1 MRSASFIERGRI
13 NLANVKACTG
23 RVRKRAE
30 NMQTSKIDS
39 MPSFNKIL
47 FATDFSAAS
56 QAAFRTVL
64 GICTMF
70 QARLSILHV
79 FEYANA
85 VPPEAGRQLLEL
97 DSFYESARSSLD
109 RLVQEARRSS
119 VACESTMAGG
129 IPSVTIL
136 ETITSNAIDLA
147 ILGTNALHGF
157 ERLVFGSTAEVVLRK
172 ASCPVLTV
180 GPQASSSTRT
190 AQLKSPIVFAT
201 DFHLTTT
208 HAICYAAAI
217 CKATGS
223 PLHCLHVLPRTLE
236 GGSHSYIT
244 LQIMTEALK
253 HVANESGTTIDP
265 PVCAITYGSEI
276 SNAVVAYARQQ
287 KAKLIV
293 LGVREASMVASHVPA
308 HIAYRIITEASC
320 PVLTMAFASQPHVAL
335 AAACL

>member
-1 MRSASFIERGRI
+1 
-13 NLANVKACTG
+13 
-23 RVRKRAE
+23 
-30 NMQTSKIDS
+30 MQTSTIDPV
-39 MPSFNKIL
+39 PSFNKVL
-47 FATDFSAAS
+47 LATDFSAAS
-56 QAAFRTVL
+56 QAAFQTAL
-64 GICTMF
+64 GVCTAF
-70 QARLSILHV
+70 QASLSILHV
-79 FEYANA
+79 FEYADA
-85 VPPEAGRQLLEL
+85 VPPETGGELLEL
-97 DSFYESARSSLD
+97 DSFYQRTRSSLD
-109 RLVQEARRSS
+109 GLLQVARR
-119 VACESTMAGG
+119 AGVTSETIMGSG
-129 IPSVTIL
+129 IPAVTIL

-147 ILGTNALHGF
+147 VLGTNALHGF

-180 GPQASSSTRT
+180 GPQASNAPRA
-190 AQLKSPIVFAT
+190 AQLKSPVVFAT

-217 CKATGS
+217 CKVTRS

-236 GGSHSYIT
+236 GGSRRHIT

-253 HVANESGTTIDP
+253 HVASESGTTIDP

-276 SNAVVAYARQQ
+276 SSAVVDYARQQ

-320 PVLTMAFASQPHVAL
+320 PVLTMAFASQPHAAL

>member
-1 MRSASFIERGRI
+1 
-13 NLANVKACTG
+13 
-23 RVRKRAE
+23 
-30 NMQTSKIDS
+30 MQKSTIDPV
-39 MPSFNKIL
+39 PSFNKVL
-47 FATDFSAAS
+47 LATDFSAAS
-56 QAAFRTVL
+56 QAAFQTAL
-64 GICTMF
+64 GVCTAF
-70 QARLSILHV
+70 QASLSILHV
-79 FEYANA
+79 FEYADTVA
-85 VPPEAGRQLLEL
+85 PETGGPPLEL
-97 DSFYESARSSLD
+97 NRLYENARSSLD
-109 RLVQEARRSS
+109 RLLQEARQSG
-119 VACESTMAGG
+119 VACEGTIGSG
-129 IPSVTIL
+129 IPSVTIR

-172 ASCPVLTV
+172 SSCPVLTV
-180 GPQASSSTRT
+180 GPQASNAPDA
-190 AQLKSPIVFAT
+190 AQIQSPVVFAT

-217 CKATGS
+217 CKVTKS

-236 GGSHSYIT
+236 GGSRRHIT

-253 HVANESGTTIDP
+253 HVANESGTTIDS

-276 SNAVVAYARQQ
+276 SNAVVDYARQQ

-293 LGVREASMVASHVPA
+293 LGVRQASMAASHVPA

-320 PVLTMAFASQPHVAL
+320 PVLTMAFASQPHATL

>member
-1 MRSASFIERGRI
+1 MRPPWA
-13 NLANVKACTG
+13 
-23 RVRKRAE
+23 
-30 NMQTSKIDS
+30 
-39 MPSFNKIL
+39 
-47 FATDFSAAS
+47 
-56 QAAFRTVL
+56 AAFL
-64 GICTMF
+64 
-70 QARLSILHV
+70 LSR
-79 FEYANA
+79 FW
-85 VPPEAGRQLLEL
+85 
-97 DSFYESARSSLD
+97 
-109 RLVQEARRSS
+109 
-119 VACESTMAGG
+119 
-129 IPSVTIL
+129 

-180 GPQASSSTRT
+180 GPQASNAPGQLR
-190 AQLKSPIVFAT
+190 LKSPVVFAT

-217 CKATGS
+217 CKVTKS

-236 GGSHSYIT
+236 GGSRKHIT

-276 SNAVVAYARQQ
+276 SNAVVDYARQQ

-293 LGVREASMVASHVPA
+293 LGVRQASIVASHVPA
-308 HIAYRIITEASC
+308 HIAYRIITEAPC
-320 PVLTMAFASQPHVAL
+320 PVLTMAFVSQPHATL

>member
-1 MRSASFIERGRI
+1 
-13 NLANVKACTG
+13 
-23 RVRKRAE
+23 
-30 NMQTSKIDS
+30 MQTSTIDPV
-39 MPSFNKIL
+39 PSFNKVL
-47 FATDFSAAS
+47 LATDFSAAS
-56 QAAFRTVL
+56 QAAFQTAL
-64 GICTMF
+64 GVCTAF
-70 QARLSILHV
+70 QASLSILHV
-79 FEYANA
+79 FEYADA
-85 VPPEAGRQLLEL
+85 VPPETGGELLEL
-97 DSFYESARSSLD
+97 DSFYQRTRSSLD
-109 RLVQEARRSS
+109 GLLQVARR
-119 VACESTMAGG
+119 AGVTSETIMGSG
-129 IPSVTIL
+129 IPAVTIL

-147 ILGTNALHGF
+147 VLGTNALHGF

-180 GPQASSSTRT
+180 GPQASNAPRA
-190 AQLKSPIVFAT
+190 AQLKSPVVFAT

-217 CKATGS
+217 CKVTRS

-236 GGSHSYIT
+236 GGSRRHVT

-253 HVANESGTTIDP
+253 HVANESGITIDP
-265 PVCAITYGSEI
+265 PVCAIRYGSEI
-276 SNAVVAYARQQ
+276 SNAVVDYARQQ

-320 PVLTMAFASQPHVAL
+320 PVLTMAFASQPHAAL

>member
-1 MRSASFIERGRI
+1 
-13 NLANVKACTG
+13 
-23 RVRKRAE
+23 
-30 NMQTSKIDS
+30 MQTSTIDS
-39 MPSFNKIL
+39 APSFNKVL
-47 FATDFSAAS
+47 LATDFSAAS
-56 QAAFRTVL
+56 QAAFQTAL
-64 GICTMF
+64 GVCTAF
-70 QARLSILHV
+70 QASLSILHV
-79 FEYANA
+79 FEYADTVA
-85 VPPEAGRQLLEL
+85 PETGGPPLEL
-97 DSFYESARSSLD
+97 NSLYESARSSLD
-109 RLVQEARRSS
+109 RLLQEARQSG
-119 VACESTMAGG
+119 VACEGMMGRG
-129 IPSVTIL
+129 IPSVTIR
-136 ETITSNAIDLA
+136 EAITSNVIDLA

-157 ERLVFGSTAEVVLRK
+157 KRLVFGSTAEVVLRK

-180 GPQASSSTRT
+180 GPQASNAPRA
-190 AQLKSPIVFAT
+190 AQMKSPVVFAT

-217 CKATGS
+217 CKATRS

-236 GGSHSYIT
+236 GGSRRHIT

-276 SNAVVAYARQQ
+276 SNAVVDYARQQ

-293 LGVREASMVASHVPA
+293 LGVRQASMVASHVPA

-320 PVLTMAFASQPHVAL
+320 PVLTMAFASQPHATL

>member
-1 MRSASFIERGRI
+1 
-13 NLANVKACTG
+13 
-23 RVRKRAE
+23 
-30 NMQTSKIDS
+30 MQTSTIDS
-39 MPSFNKIL
+39 VPSFNKVL
-47 FATDFSAAS
+47 LATDFSAAS
-56 QAAFRTVL
+56 QAAFQTALDV
-64 GICTMF
+64 CTAF
-70 QARLSILHV
+70 QASLSILHV
-79 FEYANA
+79 FEYANT
-85 VPPEAGRQLLEL
+85 VPPEIGGRPLEL
-97 DSFYESARSSLD
+97 NSLYESARSSLD
-109 RLVQEARRSS
+109 RLLQEARRSG
-119 VACESTMAGG
+119 VACEATMGSG

-136 ETITSNAIDLA
+136 ETLTSDAIDLA

-157 ERLVFGSTAEVVLRK
+157 ERLIFGSTAEVVLRK

-180 GPQASSSTRT
+180 GPQAANAPR
-190 AQLKSPIVFAT
+190 ADQIKSPVVFAT

-217 CKATGS
+217 CKATRS

-236 GGSHSYIT
+236 GGSHVT
-244 LQIMTEALK
+244 LQIMTEALQ

-276 SNAVVAYARQQ
+276 SNAVVDYARQQ

-320 PVLTMAFASQPHVAL
+320 PVLTMAFASQPHATL
-335 AAACL
+335 AAACP

>member
-1 MRSASFIERGRI
+1 
-13 NLANVKACTG
+13 
-23 RVRKRAE
+23 
-30 NMQTSKIDS
+30 MQTSTIDS
-39 MPSFNKIL
+39 VPSFNKVL
-47 FATDFSAAS
+47 LATDFSAAS
-56 QAAFRTVL
+56 QAAFQTAL
-64 GICTMF
+64 GVCSAF
-70 QARLSILHV
+70 QASLSILHV
-79 FEYANA
+79 FEYADA
-85 VPPEAGRQLLEL
+85 VPPETGGELLEL

-109 RLVQEARRSS
+109 RLVQEARRSG
-119 VACESTMAGG
+119 VACEATMGSG

-136 ETITSNAIDLA
+136 DTITSNAIDLA

-180 GPQASSSTRT
+180 GPQASNAPRA
-190 AQLKSPIVFAT
+190 AQLKSPVVFAT

-217 CKATGS
+217 CKVTRS

-236 GGSHSYIT
+236 GGSRRHIT

-253 HVANESGTTIDP
+253 HVASESGTTIDP

-276 SNAVVAYARQQ
+276 SNAVVDYARQQ

-320 PVLTMAFASQPHVAL
+320 PVLTMAFASQPQAAL
-335 AAACL
+335 VAACL

>member
-1 MRSASFIERGRI
+1 
-13 NLANVKACTG
+13 
-23 RVRKRAE
+23 
-30 NMQTSKIDS
+30 MQTSTIDS
-39 MPSFNKIL
+39 VPSFNKVL
-47 FATDFSAAS
+47 LATDFSAAS
-56 QAAFRTVL
+56 QAAFQTALDV
-64 GICTMF
+64 CTAF
-70 QARLSILHV
+70 QASLSILHV
-79 FEYANA
+79 FEYTDA
-85 VPPEAGRQLLEL
+85 VPPETGGQLLEL

-109 RLVQEARRSS
+109 RLVQEARRSG
-119 VACESTMAGG
+119 VACEASMGSG
-129 IPSVTIL
+129 IPSVTIR

-180 GPQASSSTRT
+180 GPQASNAPR
-190 AQLKSPIVFAT
+190 ADQIKSPVVFAT

-217 CKATGS
+217 CKATRS

-236 GGSHSYIT
+236 GGSRRHIT

-253 HVANESGTTIDP
+253 HVASESGTTIDP

-276 SNAVVAYARQQ
+276 SSAVVDYARQQ

-320 PVLTMAFASQPHVAL
+320 PVLTMAFASQPHAAL